1 MPLVLRRATA
11 YGRWWQPIT
20 AGSRVLGTCGPLPKG
35 GGRLLRRKALV
46 GLFSIL
52 ALTVG
57 GAQLARAAQDKVT
70 ICHKPGTPAEKTK
83 EVPAQAVASHIGHG
97 DTMGPCGAP
106 TTTTSSTTTSSTTTS
121 STTTSSTTTTT
132 MRPTSCAAAVSDLC
146 IDGDGFATPLPGA
159 FEVQIGDVLSAF
171 PDGPA
176 TQSGLDLFDRAP
188 LGVLTQADDLH
199 AEDPSVCPGALR
211 NGVHDASDCD
221 ILDVNGDLMNG
232 TPVTCDIEFGG
243 CNAFLIKYQDKNGN
257 GAYDP
262 QLGED
267 LVRDTNNNGIFD

>member
-1 MPLVLRRATA
+1 M
-11 YGRWWQPIT
+11 T
-20 AGSRVLGTCGPLPKG
+20 AGSQVLGIVRTITTG
-35 GGRLLRRKALV
+35 GKSMLRRKALV
-46 GLFSIL
+46 GVLSLL
-52 ALTVG
+52 AMTVG
-57 GAQLARAAQDKVT
+57 GMQLARAAQDKVT
-70 ICHKPGTPAEKTK
+70 ICHKPGTPAEKTMDL
-83 EVPAQAVASHIGHG
+83 PPQAVAGHIGHG
-97 DTMGPCGAP
+97 DTMGPCEAP
-106 TTTTSSTTTSSTTTS
+106 TTTS
-121 STTTSSTTTTT
+121 SSTTTTT

-159 FEVQIGDVLSAF
+159 FEVQIGDVLSSF
-171 PDGPA
+171 PDGGA

-188 LGVLTQADDLH
+188 LGVLTQGDDLH

-221 ILDVNGDLMNG
+221 ILDINGDLANG
-232 TPVTCDIEFGG
+232 TPVTCDVEFGG
-243 CNAFLIKYQDKNGN
+243 CNAFLIKYQDRNGN

>member
-1 MPLVLRRATA
+1 MR
-11 YGRWWQPIT
+11 
-20 AGSRVLGTCGPLPKG
+20 PK
-35 GGRLLRRKALV
+35 AFV
-46 GLFSIL
+46 GLLSLL
-52 ALTVG
+52 ALTLG
-57 GAQLARAAQDKVT
+57 GVQLAQAAQDKVT
-70 ICHKPGTPAEKTK
+70 ICHKPGTPAEKTMD
-83 EVPAQAVASHIGHG
+83 VPQQAVAAHIGHG
-97 DTMGPCGAP
+97 DTMGPCEP
-106 TTTTSSTTTSSTTTS
+106 TTTTSSTTTSSTT
-121 STTTSSTTTTT
+121 SSTTTTT
-132 MRPTSCAAAVSDLC
+132 MRPTGCAAAVSDLC

-159 FEVQIGDVLSAF
+159 FEVQVGDVLSSF

-221 ILDVNGDLMNG
+221 VLDVNGDLANG
-232 TPVTCDIEFGG
+232 TPVTCDVEFGG
-243 CNAFLIKYQDKNGN
+243 CNAFLIKYQDRNGN